1 MAQTSSAGL
10 LPSGHNVAGSPG
22 YDITN
27 SRAYGANSPHSF
39 TVVDTGRATGGFTIY
54 KVAFK
59 VG

>member
-1 MAQTSSAGL
+1 MAQPPGL
-10 LPSGHNVAGSPG
+10 LPSGPNPASSPG
-22 YDITN
+22 NDTTN
-27 SRAYGANSPHSF
+27 SRVNLPHSF